1 MPEPTSSEPSSPQD
15 IPHYSH
21 QYARSEPSFLGV
33 SVTPPTPF
41 INLGWASTSLSPPG
55 TSLNLHA
62 LSRTPSLG
70 SGRGRSPVK
79 DKMTTA
85 SQSSSRESSA
95 DSHTSTDTNHSWRK
109 IFNPRGWRSSD
120 SSPSREHV
128 PVPREKS
135 DAYLRTGM
143 RVQDAL
149 KSIGEVTR
157 LGLQVVADTG
167 ELIPVPGLRIIARL
181 LTGIWEAVDDVGS
194 DRFACL
200 RLTGRCADFLLA
212 ITEEVHERG
221 DQVTAE
227 LHKPL
232 EKLERAFQLI
242 WELMQEIRDQ
252 PFWKRFL
259 DRDEIHADIETCHES
274 LNDCMILFNISILT
288 RILGNV
294 SGPSNQLVG
303 THPSIP
309 IPDDSHETH
318 EAELPPVDDDPGLN
332 QLLQFS
338 PAALPA
344 DDSALTDADRLQEQL
359 RCFQERQNELDKAAD
374 MNDLRQLLSAAL
386 NTNDDTDMQK
396 VLQVA
401 SKDMLKAIRTLLAV
415 LEGRDPHWRPSPSSA
430 MRSKQLPHT
439 RAFTWPLSGR
449 EGNILDGDHIESGIA
464 RLVQW
469 ENETTLPSW
478 IVEKSDVS
486 FQELIGKGFFSN
498 VYKGTWRHRTVAIKV
513 LEQSTKREAF
523 LSEIDVWKS
532 FRHPNILRLYG
543 TSDPYKD
550 NTWFLVSPYMRN
562 GSLPEYL
569 KRLEWDGS
577 MIMGSS
583 MVSEVYGDSSIPDL
597 LRFMHEISQAMEYLH
612 SMHVIH
618 GDLKGANVLLDNDRR
633 CVLSDFGQSRH
644 HAKISYKDPKHAHGF
659 RWQSPELMSGRGFI
673 SKENDVYAF
682 AITCVEIVT
691 MGSLPWPTKPDD
703 VVKIIV
709 LEQNGRPPFPSKIVD
724 RLGVL
729 SLLENCWHDEF
740 GERPTFSKVVK
751 DLETLVTRLAFYRP
765 ELSPTPPPQSLPLPN
780 LYTADPQQMEGT
792 GDSVLLP
799 PASEDYTSPSRSN
812 TIRPVSARIKQ

>member
-288 RILGNV
+288 RILGN
-294 SGPSNQLVG
+294 LA

-318 EAELPPVDDDPGLN
+318 EAELPLTT
-332 QLLQFS
+332 
-338 PAALPA
+338 AL
-344 DDSALTDADRLQEQL
+344 
-359 RCFQERQNELDKAAD
+359 FQERQNELDKAAD

-478 IVEKSDVS
+478 IVEK
-486 FQELIGKGFFSN
+486 ELIGKG
-498 VYKGTWRHRTVAIKV
+498 TVAIKV

-562 GSLPEYL
+562 GSLP
-569 KRLEWDGS
+569 D

-583 MVSEVYGDSSIPDL
+583 MVSEVYGTV
-597 LRFMHEISQAMEYLH
+597 QYLTC
-612 SMHVIH
+612 S
-618 GDLKGANVLLDNDRR
+618 GANVLLDNDRR